1 MTQKLIQTQEQKLQ
15 QLQRLS
21 AQQMLQVKMLEM
33 PLNELED
40 NINAELDDNPALETE
55 NPDDALMGEGNE
67 DRSALDD
74 SDNSNDDEFGDD
86 AYEAQSEKEE
96 RKDELDQALES
107 IGKDDKMPDYN
118 TDRYNTQN
126 ADYEEM
132 VYGDTTSFYD
142 KLKEQMDMQILTDKE
157 KQIMEYL
164 IGSLDEDGLLRKDLD
179 SICDELIIYHNI
191 DVSEKE
197 IEHVLHKLQSFDP
210 AGVGGRSLQECLLLQ
225 VKRLP
230 KGVLRKTMEEVFEDY
245 FDEFTKKHWDK
256 IKSGLELNETQLE
269 TLKDEIRKLNP
280 KPGASLGETDGRNMQ
295 QINPDFIVDTADDG
309 TITFTL
315 NRGNMPELTVSPSF
329 TDMIETYKKHKDQM
343 SRKDKEALLYAKEK
357 VDKAQGFIEA
367 IKQRRHT
374 LIITMKAIIDI
385 QRQFFLDGDEAD
397 LKPMI
402 LKDVAERTKLDISTI
417 SRVRIEKYVQTKW
430 GIFPLKFFFTDSYTT
445 EDGEEL
451 STRKIKIAL
460 QHLIENEDKKKP
472 LSDDAISKVMKEKGF
487 PIARRTVAKYREQLG
502 IPVARLRK

>member
-74 SDNSNDDEFGDD
+74 SDNSIDDEFGDD

-107 IGKDDKMPDYN
+107 IGKDDQMPDYN

-132 VYGDTTSFYD
+132 VYGNTTSFYD
-142 KLKEQMDMQILTDKE
+142 KLKEQMDMQILSDKE

-329 TDMIETYKKHKDQM
+329 TDMIETYKRHKDQL

-417 SRVRIEKYVQTKW
+417 SRVRIEKYVQPKW

>member
-1 MTQKLIQTQEQKLQ
+1 MAQKLIQTQAQKLQ

-21 AQQMLQVKMLEM
+21 AQQMLQVKLLEM
-33 PLNELED
+33 PLTELED
-40 NINAELDDNPALETE
+40 SINAELDDNPALESE
-55 NPDDALMGEGNE
+55 NPDDMLNE
-67 DRSALDD
+67 NVANDD
-74 SDNSNDDEFGDD
+74 SPADDEYGNSSDED
-86 AYEAQSEKEE
+86 AYEAESEKEE

-107 IGKDDKMPDYN
+107 IGKDDQMPDYN
-118 TDRYNTQN
+118 TDRYNNQDS

-142 KLKEQMDMQILTDKE
+142 KLKEQMDMQPLSNKE
-157 KQIMEYL
+157 KEVMEYL
-164 IGSLDEDGLLRKDLD
+164 IGSLDDDGLLRKDLD
-179 SICDELIIYHNI
+179 SICDELAIYHNI
-191 DVSEKE
+191 DVTEKD
-197 IEHVLHKLQSFDP
+197 IEHVLHILQTFDP

-230 KGVLRKTMEEVFEDY
+230 RGVLRKTMEEVFTDY

-256 IKSGLELNETQLE
+256 IKTGLELNDTQVE
-269 TLKDEIRKLNP
+269 TLQAEIRKLNP
-280 KPGASLGETDGRNMQ
+280 KPGASMGETEGRNMQ
-295 QINPDFIVDTADDG
+295 QITPDFIIDTNDDG
-309 TITFTL
+309 TITFSL
-315 NRGNMPELTVSPSF
+315 NRGNIPQLTVSPSF
-329 TDMIETYKKHKDQM
+329 TDMIDTYRKHKDKM
-343 SRKDKEALLYAKEK
+343 SRSDKEALLYAKEK

-374 LIITMKAIIDI
+374 LIVTMKAIIDI

-402 LKDVAERTKLDISTI
+402 LKDVAERTGLDISTI
-417 SRVRIEKYVQTKW
+417 SRVSNVKYAQTKW
-430 GIFPLKFFFTDSYTT
+430 GTFPLKFFFTDSYTT
-445 EDGEEL
+445 EDGEEM

-460 QHLIENEDKKKP
+460 HDIIEKEDKKKP
-472 LSDDAISKVMKEKGF
+472 ISDDALAKLLKEKGF

>member
-1 MTQKLIQTQEQKLQ
+1 
-15 QLQRLS
+15 
-21 AQQMLQVKMLEM
+21 
-33 PLNELED
+33 
-40 NINAELDDNPALETE
+40 
-55 NPDDALMGEGNE
+55 
-67 DRSALDD
+67 
-74 SDNSNDDEFGDD
+74 
-86 AYEAQSEKEE
+86 
-96 RKDELDQALES
+96 
-107 IGKDDKMPDYN
+107 
-118 TDRYNTQN
+118 
-126 ADYEEM
+126 M

>member
-67 DRSALDD
+67 DRSALDE

-107 IGKDDKMPDYN
+107 IGKDDQMPDYN